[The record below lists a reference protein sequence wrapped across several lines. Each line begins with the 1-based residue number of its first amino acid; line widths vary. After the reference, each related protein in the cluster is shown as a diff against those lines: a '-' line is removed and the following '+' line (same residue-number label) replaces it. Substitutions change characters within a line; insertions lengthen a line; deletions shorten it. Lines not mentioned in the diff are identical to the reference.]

1 MRVRQTDI
9 PGVLLI
15 EPLVHGDERGF
26 FMETYQK
33 QRYWDAGVAYEM
45 VQDNHSRSRKGTL
58 RGLHYQVNRP
68 QGKLLRVVAGEIFDV
83 AVDLRRKSPTF
94 GRWTSARLSEGNRY
108 QFFVPPGMA
117 HGFCVLSDFAE
128 LEYKCTDVYFPEYER
143 SLAWDDPTLA
153 IGWPVKD
160 PLLSKRD
167 SRGSAFGSDPYYED
181 MGA

>member
-1 MRVRQTDI
+1 
-9 PGVLLI
+9 
-15 EPLVHGDERGF
+15 
-26 FMETYQK
+26 
-33 QRYWDAGVAYEM
+33 
-45 VQDNHSRSRKGTL
+45 
-58 RGLHYQVNRP
+58 
-68 QGKLLRVVAGEIFDV
+68 VAGEIFDV